1 MAPGPT
7 IAPIMK
13 NTILP
18 LQLFV
23 RPEHDDPQ
31 PLILYHGR
39 RCPDGYGAALAA
51 WLYYG
56 GPAEFRGLGHRQI
69 HKADDLGGPAGRAVY
84 ALDFAFP
91 AQLLAEIESR
101 GSKHLV

>member
-56 GPAEFRGLGHRQI
+56 GPAGFRGLGPGEIQ
-69 HKADDLGGPAGRAVY
+69 KAHHLGAPAGPPRHGP
-84 ALDFAFP
+84 DFALP
-91 AQLLAEIESR
+91 PPLIAAIQP
-101 GSKHLV
+101 

>member
-1 MAPGPT
+1 
-7 IAPIMK
+7 MK

-51 WLYYG
+51 WL
-56 GPAEFRGLGHRQI
+56 F
-69 HKADDLGGPAGRAVY
+69 
-84 ALDFAFP
+84 
-91 AQLLAEIESR
+91 
-101 GSKHLV
+101 

>member
-56 GPAEFRGLGHRQI
+56 GQAGFPGLDPGQVP
-69 HKADDLGGPAGRAVY
+69 KADDPGERAGRPRY
-84 ALDFAFP
+84 LLGFALEPPPIA
-91 AQLLAEIESR
+91 AHASR
-101 GSKHLV
+101 